1 MWTFPLDAVLCSLLS
16 RARSQVHR
24 QGDLGDEVD
33 GIKGDAVKFSGDDD
47 GCLKRGVP
55 CGHLARHISRN
66 CLVDLLLISN
76 SLMV

>member
-1 MWTFPLDAVLCSLLS
+1 MTQVALFYA
-16 RARSQVHR
+16 QVHR

-33 GIKGDAVKFSGDDD
+33 GIKGDAVKFLGDDD
-47 GCLKRGVP
+47 ACRKQGVP

-66 CLVDLLLISN
+66 CLVDPPLIAN